1 MLSRFSAVRSKGC
14 LQLLLLHSTCRVGL
28 ATPGN
33 SSDTRTGVFVQPE
46 AVPQFAA
53 QTLQTMNSATNGAAQ
68 GSGVSDEELK
78 NIGSKA
84 LDTLECRDLK
94 KQIELV
100 LTYYRK
106 DARFVDNI
114 MDITGHPGIF
124 LQFGSLIKYF
134 KDVKLERQPPQVHH
148 YEGSGIA
155 KVEIMNHQHYVINPE
170 GGMARYLF
178 PGKVELD
185 VQSVVT
191 IDLKAKQI
199 INHAENWQGKSAPPE
214 FIRKI
219 SGTTTC
225 GILRMLGLQKEIN
238 AAMPP
243 HELS

>member
-1 MLSRFSAVRSKGC
+1 MSS
-14 LQLLLLHSTCRVGL
+14 ST
-28 ATPGN
+28 A
-33 SSDTRTGVFVQPE
+33 
-46 AVPQFAA
+46 
-53 QTLQTMNSATNGAAQ
+53 NGAAQ
-68 GSGVSDEELK
+68 GSSVSDDELK
-78 NIGSKA
+78 TIGGKA
-84 LDTLECRDLK
+84 LDTLECRDLQ

-114 MDITGHPGIF
+114 MDISGHPGIF

-134 KDVKLERQPPQVHH
+134 KDVKLERQAPKVHH
-148 YEGSGIA
+148 IEGSGIA
-155 KVEIMNHQHYVINPE
+155 KVEIMNHQHYVIDPE
-170 GGMARYLF
+170 AGMAKRLF

-214 FIRKI
+214 FIRKMT
-219 SGTTTC
+219 GATTC
-225 GILRMLGLQKEIN
+225 GILRMLGLQKEIT

-243 HELS
+243 HAS